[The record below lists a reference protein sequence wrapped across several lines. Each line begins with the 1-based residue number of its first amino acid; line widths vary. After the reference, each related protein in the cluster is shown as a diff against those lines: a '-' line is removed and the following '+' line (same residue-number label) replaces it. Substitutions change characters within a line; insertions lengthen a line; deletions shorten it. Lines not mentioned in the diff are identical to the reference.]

1 MTKVKTKAAAVPDT
15 HVLRVLMEEYLEML
29 RDAERG
35 VKKVLS
41 LDPQSE
47 EFWDALSDLDPQVT
61 MIEARS
67 KSIQEESLDLLDQ
80 LPED

>member
-1 MTKVKTKAAAVPDT
+1 MPKLKAPSVPNT
-15 HVLRVLMEEYLEML
+15 HTLRVLMEEYLQML

-41 LDPQSE
+41 LDPKKEQ
-47 EFWDALSDLDPQVT
+47 FWDELSELDPLLTLV
-61 MIEARS
+61 ESRS
-67 KSIQEESLDLLDQ
+67 QSILEESLDLVDQ

>member
-1 MTKVKTKAAAVPDT
+1 MSKAKTPVVPDT
-15 HVLRVLMEEYLEML
+15 RTLRVLMEEYLEML

-41 LDPQSE
+41 LDPKNE
-47 EFWDALSDLDPQVT
+47 EFWDALSDVDPLLT
-61 MIEARS
+61 LIGSRS
-67 KSIQEESLDLLDQ
+67 ESIWEESLDLVDQ